1 MRPKNRSLLLAII
14 GGMMAAGYLDSA
26 GVVDLS
32 YGFPKNGPEEGAFMA
47 LTGAGGG
54 YLILSAFRGLRKLVK
69 RTPN

>member
-1 MRPKNRSLLLAII
+1 
-14 GGMMAAGYLDSA
+14 MAAGYLDSA